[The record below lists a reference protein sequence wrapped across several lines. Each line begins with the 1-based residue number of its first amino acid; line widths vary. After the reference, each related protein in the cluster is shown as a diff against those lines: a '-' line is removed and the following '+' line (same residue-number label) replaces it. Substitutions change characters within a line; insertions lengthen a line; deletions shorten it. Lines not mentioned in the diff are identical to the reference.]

1 MTFCLGIKT
10 KHGLVG
16 LSDTR
21 ITSGTETT
29 TSKKV
34 YKVNRSNHSFFIMT
48 SGLRSV
54 RDKAITYFTEV
65 IENQDFEFNKLYE
78 AVNELGAQIKRVA
91 KEDKTYLEEA
101 GLSFNVHSII
111 GGQLEGDKSPKM
123 YLLYPQGNWIE
134 IRRGTPFV
142 VIGNSGAGNPVLRR
156 SLSYDDGLDYAL
168 KCAFLAFDATR
179 ISVNDVDYPI
189 DTVVLENDSFHTIET
204 RFQREEVEHIGAFW
218 NSKLKDAIRILP
230 AEVLHR
236 ACVNPKLKEIQDHE
250 V

>member
-34 YKVNRSNHSFFIMT
+34 FVVNKKKHSFFIMT

-65 IENQDFEFNKLYE
+65 IEQQDDNFDKLYK
-78 AVNELGAQIKRVA
+78 AVNEFGNQIRRVA
-91 KEDKTYLEEA
+91 HEDKESLEEA
-101 GLSFNVHSII
+101 GLHFNLHTIL
-111 GGQLEGDKSPKM
+111 GGQLQEDKEPKL

-142 VIGNSGAGNPVLRR
+142 IIGNSGFGNPVLRR
-156 SLSYDDGLDYAL
+156 SLNFDDPLDFAM

-179 ISVNDVDYPI
+179 ISVNDVDFPI
-189 DTVVLENDSFHTIET
+189 DTVILENDSFHSIER
-204 RFQREEVEHIGAFW
+204 RFEQSELIHISEFW
-218 NSKLKDAIRILP
+218 NEKLKNTINELP
-230 AEVLHR
+230 ADMLSK
-236 ACVNPKLKEIQDHE
+236 AFHE
-250 V
+250 QEAPSNDY